1 MCRHGNSARLLGCAL
16 LLAWTAHLC
25 GAQSSPEAALRQI
38 EGLIN
43 QGQYAAAEEA
53 LRPLAAADARAE
65 YLLGFALLQLYR
77 YEEAEEALRRAVG
90 REPLRHAWLHA
101 LAKALL
107 EQGKN
112 LAAIEIL
119 DRAIAL
125 EGKADYHF
133 AKAMSALNVGDLDT
147 AEAELESCLAKDGRH
162 AEALYKLGRLRTD
175 RGDDAAGLGPL
186 RGCLAIQP
194 SHLEA
199 RFLLGLAASRTGDP
213 AAAAGAFEAV
223 LEKVPG
229 HVGALYNLGQVL
241 IRLDRREEGL
251 ERLETFRSMS
261 RLRDEIDFLVRSVKK
276 NPRHLDVRLRLAPL
290 LLEAGRTEDAL
301 AELLAARQLDPGRA
315 ATYRLLAAAFRRLGR
330 EQDTARAEAFAR
342 RLEGRGE

>member
-1 MCRHGNSARLLGCAL
+1 MTRKRGISPPALILALGL
-16 LLAWTAHLC
+16 GVLAGTADPC
-25 GAQSSPEAALRQI
+25 TAQSSPEEALRQI
-38 EGLIN
+38 EGLLT
-43 QGQYAAAEEA
+43 QGRYAAAETA
-53 LRPLAAADARAE
+53 LRSLSAPDAHAD
-65 YLLGFALLQLYR
+65 YLLGFTLLQLYR
-77 YEEAEEALRRAVG
+77 YEEAEAALRQAVG

-112 LAAIEIL
+112 LAAIEVL

-125 EGKADYHF
+125 EGHADYHF

-147 AEAELESCLAKDGRH
+147 AEAELESCLARDGRH

-175 RGDDAAGLGPL
+175 RGDYAAGLGPL
-186 RGCLAIQP
+186 RDCLAIQP

-213 AAAAGAFEAV
+213 GTAAAAFEAV
-223 LEKVPG
+223 LDKVPG

-251 ERLETFRSMS
+251 ERLEAFRSMS
-261 RLRDEIDFLVRSVKK
+261 RLRGEIDFLVRSVKK
-276 NPRHLDVRLRLAPL
+276 TPATSTPGCGWRRCCSKPEGPRTRSRSSWPRASWIP
-290 LLEAGRTEDAL
+290 AGPRPIAC
-301 AELLAARQLDPGRA
+301 
-315 ATYRLLAAAFRRLGR
+315 
-330 EQDTARAEAFAR
+330 
-342 RLEGRGE
+342 